1 MSTEVRRLAYSPI
14 LWVVTIVAISL
25 VLILATYYLVKCI
38 RTAKKFGVTNG
49 QIKDAM
55 KTSSIASI
63 GPSIVIMISM
73 ISLLVMV
80 GAPTAWMRLSVIGDI
95 TQELMAVGFATDAYG
110 LTATASAITPEIFQ
124 IAVFLMAAACIG
136 YIGVPAVFC
145 TSFEKLLGKLGAKN
159 GGNSKMMNMLASAA
173 ILGCYAYIDVP
184 YLLAKDASTIA
195 MLVGFVAMLI
205 LQYIQQKFQIKWLI
219 AWGFLIAMFI
229 GMGAGVLAA

>member
-1 MSTEVRRLAYSPI
+1 MSQEVRELAYSPL
-14 LWVVTIVAISL
+14 LWAVTITAILL
-25 VLILATYYLVKCI
+25 VLFLATYYLVKGI
-38 RTAKKFGVTNG
+38 KVAKTLGVTDS

-95 TQELMAVGFATDAYG
+95 AQELMAVGFATDAYG
-110 LTATASAITPEIFQ
+110 LTATADVITPEIFQ

-136 YIGVPAVFC
+136 YIGVPLIFC
-145 TSFEKLLGKLGAKN
+145 TSFEKLLNKLGNKS
-159 GGNSKMMNMLASAA
+159 GGNSKLMNMLAAAA

-184 YLLAKDASTIA
+184 YLLAKDASTVA
-195 MLVGFVAMLI
+195 MLVGFAVMLA
-205 LQYIQQKFQIKWLI
+205 LQWIQQKFKIIWLI

-229 GMGAGVLAA
+229 GMIAGVLAA